1 MPPHARAGQ
10 VGRGHR
16 FAAYAQCWT
25 HRGGNVRERRPAA
38 FLAVAGTFVLLAGA
52 QLAVALLG
60 VHAAIVGAVRTPV
73 DPDNDQIWADLAPT
87 TADWRLLDKVG
98 GLSREEVVAR
108 LGVPLRVRRD
118 DRSCDGCFERFIYAF
133 DLEPGR
139 APIAV
144 CFSDQGVASGTCG
157 GSTSG
162 MAFDLRTMTGGS
174 PEEMIFSWPI
184 MVLLALP
191 LAVLRRGLLHLRP
204 IRRASI
210 R

>member
-1 MPPHARAGQ
+1 MS
-10 VGRGHR
+10 
-16 FAAYAQCWT
+16 
-25 HRGGNVRERRPAA
+25 ERRPAA
-38 FLAVAGTFVLLAGA
+38 FLAVAGTFVLLAAG
-52 QLAVALLG
+52 QLSVALLG
-60 VHAAIVGAVRTPV
+60 VHAAGVDAVRTAV
-73 DPDNDQIWADLAPT
+73 DPDDDQVWADLAPT
-87 TADWRLLDKVG
+87 TADWRLLEKVD

-108 LGVPLRVRRD
+108 LGVPLRVRHD
-118 DRSCDGCFERFIYAF
+118 DRACDGCSERFIYAF

-162 MAFDLRTMTGGS
+162 MAFDLRTMTGGG
-174 PEEMIFSWPI
+174 PEDMIFSWPI

-191 LAVLRRGLLHLRP
+191 LAALRRGLLQMRP
-204 IRRASI
+204 IRRPSI